1 MLVNPS
7 EVLTSFA
14 TSAGYQQ
21 QASEKKLRAQEIAD
35 AVVGAL
41 KVDDRGFIPEFSV
54 FATNPF

>member
-7 EVLTSFA
+7 EVQTEFA
-14 TSAGYQQ
+14 AKAGY
-21 QASEKKLRAQEIAD
+21 AREPAPNKLRSQEIAD

-41 KVDDRGFIPEFSV
+41 KMDDRGFIPEFSV